1 MVARWPSQS
10 LTAQEALTASY
21 AKPNLLKQDS
31 CELMEVPIGCLSEYK
46 LG

>member
-1 MVARWPSQS
+1 MARWPSQS

-31 CELMEVPIGCLSEYK
+31 CGLTDASVECLSEYR